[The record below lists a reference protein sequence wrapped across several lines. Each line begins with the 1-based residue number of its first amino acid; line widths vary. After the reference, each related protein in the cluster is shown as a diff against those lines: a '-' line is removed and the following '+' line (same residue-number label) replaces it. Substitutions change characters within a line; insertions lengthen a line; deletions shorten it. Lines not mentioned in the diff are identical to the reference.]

1 MSAPAPD
8 TYVNDPGA
16 DFAMADLFA
25 CDDCHRP
32 HLLFAN
38 FGGRL
43 LCSGCWQAKGS
54 PWPRRPAT
62 VEEIHTAELRTRERM
77 QARGGA
83 DRHMVR
89 SGKS

>member
-1 MSAPAPD
+1 MNAEPE
-8 TYVNDPGA
+8 YVNDPA
-16 DFAMADLFA
+16 SEYAMADLFA
-25 CDDCHRP
+25 CDGCHKAF
-32 HLLFAN
+32 LLFVD
-38 FGGRL
+38 FGGRK
-43 LCSGCWQAKGS
+43 LCSDCWHAKGS

-62 VEEIHTAELRTRERM
+62 IEEIHAAELKTRERM